1 MLFNGNLV
9 STDRILYTPSAFA
22 KTNLIHLQETGTLQA
37 NKPHISKRENLS
49 SFLFFIVID
58 GEGSLNYDN
67 QTYQLKQYD
76 CVFINCKKPYYHSTT
91 NNLWKLK
98 WTHFNGPNMNA
109 IYEKYKERG
118 GTPTFH
124 PNNIKRYI
132 NILDNIHNTSASSNY
147 TKDMI
152 IFQQLAELLSYLM
165 EDSWHQN
172 QTKQNTKKQNLQ
184 QIKDYID
191 QHYQEKIT
199 LDQLSQQFFI
209 NKYYLTRVFKEQ
221 FGITINTYIQQI
233 RITHAKQLLR
243 FTDLSIEKIAN
254 QIGIEDHNYF
264 IRQFKQI
271 EQITP
276 NEYRKLWKAL

>member
-9 STDRILYTPSAFA
+9 STDRILYTPSSFA

-37 NKPHISKRENLS
+37 NKPHVSKRENLS
-49 SFLFFIVID
+49 SFLFFIVLE
-58 GEGSLNYDN
+58 GEGTLNYDN
-67 QTYQLKQYD
+67 QMYPLKQND
-76 CVFINCKKPYYHSTT
+76 CVFIDCKKPYYHSTEQ
-91 NNLWKLK
+91 NLWKLK
-98 WTHFNGPNMNA
+98 WAHFNGPNMNA

-124 PNNIKRYI
+124 PNNINRYI
-132 NILDNIHNTSASSNY
+132 NILDNIHSTSTSSNY

-172 QTKQNTKKQNLQ
+172 QTKLNTKKQNLQ

-221 FGITINTYIQQI
+221 FGITINTYIQQV

-254 QIGIEDHNYF
+254 QVGIDDSNYF

-276 NEYRKLWKAL
+276 NLYRKLW

>member
-58 GEGSLNYDN
+58 GEGTLNYDN

-98 WTHFNGPNMNA
+98 WAHFNGPNMNA

-124 PNNIKRYI
+124 PNNISRYI
-132 NILDNIHNTSASSNY
+132 NILDNIHTTSISSNY
-147 TKDMI
+147 TKDMT

-172 QTKQNTKKQNLQ
+172 TSKQNTKKQNLQ

-199 LDQLSQQFFI
+199 LDQLSQLFFI

-221 FGITINTYIQQI
+221 FGITINNYIQQV

-254 QIGIEDHNYF
+254 QVGIDDSNYF

-271 EQITP
+271 EELTP
-276 NEYRKLWKAL
+276 NEYRKMW

>member
-9 STDRILYTPSAFA
+9 STDRILYTPSSFA
-22 KTNLIHLQETGTLQA
+22 KTNLLHLQETGTLQA
-37 NKPHISKRENLS
+37 NSPHISKRENLS
-49 SFLFFIVID
+49 SFLFFIVLE
-58 GEGSLNYDN
+58 GEGTLNYDN
-67 QTYQLKQYD
+67 QTYQLKQND
-76 CVFINCKKPYYHSTT
+76 CVFIDCKKPYYHSTEH
-91 NNLWKLK
+91 NLWKLK
-98 WTHFNGPNMNA
+98 WVHFNGPNMNA

-124 PNNIKRYI
+124 PNNINRYI
-132 NILDNIHNTSASSNY
+132 NILDIIHSTSISSNY

-172 QTKQNTKKQNLQ
+172 TSKQNTKKQNLQ

-191 QHYQEKIT
+191 QHHQEKIT
-199 LDQLSQQFFI
+199 LDHLSQLFFI

-243 FTDLSIEKIAN
+243 FTNLSIEKIAN
-254 QIGIEDHNYF
+254 QIGIEDSNYF

-276 NEYRKLWKAL
+276 NEYRKLW

>member
-9 STDRILYTPSAFA
+9 STDRILYTPSSFA
-22 KTNLIHLQETGTLQA
+22 KTNLLHLQETGTLQA
-37 NKPHISKRENLS
+37 NSPHISKRENLS
-49 SFLFFIVID
+49 SFLFFIVLE
-58 GEGSLNYDN
+58 GEGTLNYDN
-67 QTYQLKQYD
+67 QTYQLKQND
-76 CVFINCKKPYYHSTT
+76 CVFIDCKKPYYHSTEH
-91 NNLWKLK
+91 NLWKLK
-98 WTHFNGPNMNA
+98 WVHFNGPNMNA

-124 PNNIKRYI
+124 PNNINRYI
-132 NILDNIHNTSASSNY
+132 NILDIIHSTSISSNY

-172 QTKQNTKKQNLQ
+172 TSKQNTKKQNLQ

-199 LDQLSQQFFI
+199 LDHLSQLFFI

-243 FTDLSIEKIAN
+243 FTNLSIEKIAN
-254 QIGIEDHNYF
+254 QIGIEDSNYF

-276 NEYRKLWKAL
+276 NEYRKLW